1 MNFLKNIQLVRKMI
15 FGAGSF
21 KRLDD
26 ILAEKRSDSFM
37 VFLVDD
43 FFANRELAGRIPAR
57 KQDRVLFINVDVE
70 PKTAVVD
77 DLRDSILQVNGRAP
91 DGMIGIGGGS
101 VMDYAKAVSV
111 MLTNPGP
118 SSQYQG
124 LNLAKNPSVYHVG
137 IPTLSGT
144 GAEVSTTAVLT
155 GPEKKLGIKGDFTP
169 FHQIILDPELIFDVP
184 RNQWFYTGMD
194 SYIHNVESLTG
205 NYANTLGNALA
216 RQSLELC
223 RDVFANGDPTNLTSN
238 EKLMVASLMGGLS
251 LSFSEVGV
259 CHAFSYGLS
268 FVLGTRHGVAN
279 CIAFNQLEA
288 FYPEGVAEFKTMV
301 SRLGIDI
308 PSNVTAGLSES
319 QMEKM
324 IDTALA
330 LEHMWRHALGEGWKE
345 LISRDNVREIYQ
357 RM

>member
-1 MNFLKNIQLVRKMI
+1 MDFLKNIQLVGKML

-21 KRLDD
+21 DRLGD

-43 FFANRELAGRIPAR
+43 FFKGRELADRIPAR
-57 KQDRVLFINVDVE
+57 KQDQVLFVNVDIE
-70 PKTAVVD
+70 PKTAIVD
-77 DLRDSILQVNGRAP
+77 ELRDRMLQVSGQAP
-91 DGMIGIGGGS
+91 DGVIGIGGGS

-118 SSQYQG
+118 SSRYQG
-124 LNLAKNPSVYHVG
+124 LNLAKNASVYHVG

-169 FHQIILDPELIFDVP
+169 FHQILLDPELIYDVP

-194 SYIHNVESLTG
+194 SYIHNIESLTG
-205 NYANTLGNALA
+205 HYANTLGNALA

-223 RDVFANGDPTNLTSN
+223 RDVFANGNPTDTASN

-251 LSFSEVGV
+251 LSFSEVGA

-279 CIAFNQLEA
+279 CIAFNQLKEY
-288 FYPEGVAEFKTMV
+288 YPEGVAEFKAMV

-308 PSNVTAGLSES
+308 PAGVTAGLGES

-324 IDTALA
+324 IDTTLA

-345 LISRDNVREIYQ
+345 LISRDKLREIYQ

>member
-1 MNFLKNIQLVRKMI
+1 MDILKNIQLVRKMI

-21 KRLDD
+21 DRLDQ
-26 ILAEKRSDSFM
+26 ILAEKRSGAFM

-43 FFANRELAGRIPAR
+43 FFEGRKLADRIPAR
-57 KQDRVLFINVDVE
+57 KQDMLRFVNVDVE
-70 PKTAVVD
+70 PKTTVVD
-77 DLRDSILQVNGRAP
+77 ELRDSILDVNGQQP
-91 DGMIGIGGGS
+91 DGVVGIGGGS

-124 LNLAKNPSVYHVG
+124 LNLAQNPSVYHVG

-155 GPEKKLGIKGDFTP
+155 GPEKKLGIKGDYTP
-169 FHQIILDPELIFDVP
+169 FHQILLDPELINGVP

-194 SYIHNVESLTG
+194 SYIHNIESLTG
-205 NYANTLGNALA
+205 HYANTLGNALA
-216 RQSLELC
+216 SQSLQLC
-223 RDVFANGDPTNLTSN
+223 REVFTGGDPADLGSN

-251 LSFSEVGV
+251 LSFSEVGA

-268 FVLGTRHGVAN
+268 FVLGTRHGIAN
-279 CIAFNQLEA
+279 CIAFNQLEDY
-288 FYPEGVAEFKTMV
+288 YPQGVAEFKKMV

-308 PSNVTAGLSES
+308 PSGVTAGLSAS
-319 QMEKM
+319 QMDRM
-324 IDTALA
+324 IDTTLA
-330 LEHMWRHALGEGWKE
+330 LEHMWRHALGEGWKKE
-345 LISRDNVREIYQ
+345 ISKDKVRQIYQ